1 MLQNLG
7 FNQDTYNTA
16 MLSARQYTT
25 GSGMPATYPAH
36 WVRTFTLRDGVAVTL
51 RPIRPE
57 DAAIEADF
65 VRNLSDESRYYRFMD
80 HLRELPPKMLSHF
93 TEVDYHDHMALIA
106 TVDDQSAEFQIGVAR
121 YVLIPG
127 TLQCEFALA
136 VADAWQRR
144 GVGKLLM
151 QQLIEAARARGL
163 QSMYGEVL
171 SGNSKMLGL
180 MQNLGF
186 KSSFDLNEMS
196 MIRVEKS
203 LD

>member
-1 MLQNLG
+1 MLRNLG
-7 FNQDTYNTA
+7 LDQDTYNTA
-16 MLSARQYTT
+16 MLLPRLHTT
-25 GSGMPATYPAH
+25 GSYMPFPYPAQ
-36 WVRTFTLRDGVAVTL
+36 WVQTLALRDGAVVKL

-80 HLRELPPKMLSHF
+80 HLRELAPKMLSHF

-106 TVDDQSAEFQIGVAR
+106 TFDDGGTEKQIGVAR
-121 YVLIPG
+121 YVVLPG

-151 QQLIEAARARGL
+151 EQLIAAARMRGL
-163 QSMYGEVL
+163 TLMYGDVL
-171 SGNSKMLGL
+171 PGNSKMLAL
-180 MQNLGF
+180 MQRLGF
-186 KSSFDLNEMS
+186 STAFDPHEPRM
-196 MIRVEKS
+196 MRAEKS
-203 LD
+203 LT